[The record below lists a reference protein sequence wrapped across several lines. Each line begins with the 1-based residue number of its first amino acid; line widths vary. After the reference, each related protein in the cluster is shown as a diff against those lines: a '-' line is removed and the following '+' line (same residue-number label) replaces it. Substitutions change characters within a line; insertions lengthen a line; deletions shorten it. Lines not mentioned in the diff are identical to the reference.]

1 MKFTVRDLVKLR
13 LPILGTLTLLLVTG
27 LLAWWSMQQAQK
39 AEHER
44 NGAAAGMSQVEQ
56 RLRQV
61 RTEEQELKDRALM
74 FQKMQNS
81 GITGEERRLDWTELL
96 RKIQQDMR
104 LPGMSYEFGAQK
116 SLESVNGAAFAY
128 FSSPMRLQLRL
139 LHEEDLLNF
148 LARVQREA
156 KALVLVRNCKL
167 APQTGGSDGRS
178 AVAQLNAECEL
189 QWVTV
194 RRSTATK

>member
-13 LPILGTLTLLLVTG
+13 LPILGTLTLFLVTG
-27 LLAWWSMQQAQK
+27 LLVWWSMQQAQK

-178 AVAQLNAECEL
+178 AIAQLNAECEL